1 MLKLDLD
8 KLFEGIYAIQKQL
21 GEFQQEMK
29 HEMTQMKTE
38 MAEMKRDIKKIDERL
53 SSIEASE
60 EILANRQ
67 FKQETEIE
75 IIKKKF
81 FSKV

>member
-1 MLKLDLD
+1 MDLD

-21 GEFQQEMK
+21 GEFQQEMRK
-29 HEMTQMKTE
+29 ELS
-38 MAEMKRDIKKIDERL
+38 EMKKDIKNIDERL
-53 SSIEASE
+53 SSIEASV

-81 FSKV
+81 FTKV